1 MLLALAAA
9 LPLACAP
16 VTQRVLVFNIEYG
29 GDLVAFGKTVEVIK
43 RAAPD
48 VVLIEEAW
56 GQIPRLARALG
67 WTEYDVRHQVLA
79 RRPLLDPADAD
90 ARYLFVETSP
100 GCVAAI
106 ANVHL
111 PSDPEPPE
119 VMADAAAVDAAMAV
133 ERRTRLRAIEPT
145 LAALRPLVDAGVPAF
160 LGGDFNAPSHLDD
173 PDHPWPTSRAIVEAG
188 LRDAW
193 RQAHPDPKTH
203 PGYTWWAGRPQV
215 KGWNPSPQ
223 AKQMRIDQLHV
234 GGRVVV
240 KDARIVGEDGRPGV

>member
-16 VTQRVLVFNIEYG
+16 VTQKVLVFNIEYG
-29 GDLVAFGKTVEVIK
+29 GDLVDFGKTVEVIK

-79 RRPLLDPADAD
+79 RRPLLDPGDAD
-90 ARYLFVETSP
+90 ARYLFVEMSP

-111 PSDPEPPE
+111 PSDPEPPD

-145 LAALRPLVDAGVPAF
+145 LVRPAATGRRRPACAARGRLQRAVP
-160 LGGDFNAPSHLDD
+160 SRR
-173 PDHPWPTSRAIVEAG
+173 SRAPVADEPCHRGGRAARCVATSPPG
-188 LRDAW
+188 SE
-193 RQAHPDPKTH
+193 DPS
-203 PGYTWWAGRPQV
+203 R
-215 KGWNPSPQ
+215 
-223 AKQMRIDQLHV
+223 LHLV
-234 GGRVVV
+234 GGPPAGQGLESLARGQA
-240 KDARIVGEDGRPGV
+240 DAHRSAPRRREGAS